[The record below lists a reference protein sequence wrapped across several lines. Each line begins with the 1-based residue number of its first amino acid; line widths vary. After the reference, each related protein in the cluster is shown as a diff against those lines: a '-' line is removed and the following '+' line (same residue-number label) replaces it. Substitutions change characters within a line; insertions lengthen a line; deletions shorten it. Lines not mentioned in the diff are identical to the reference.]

1 MGKLVVVETVTKGAK
16 DVIHK
21 IESPYIHF
29 TASHTNTP
37 PYTNLISTQRN
48 VLVEDDKHR
57 SFLPYHGD
65 FTQVDFD
72 YAEMEGII
80 GQNRLSFQR
89 TNMYCE
95 QAKFYGDC
103 AESFLSEMGTN
114 VESVLRYLLDDNDRT
129 RPSELPAELFRDW
142 KDRNGHARN
151 DYYDEGRSFSSEDSH
166 KNGRLRRPYKL
177 WKTVLDSLPT
187 SSGCTLVAAA
197 MSCMAF
203 WEILEFSLLHIV
215 VSHRLYLEV
224 ASGKHRSG
232 DPSHGKGTARD
243 ATVAKNLLD
252 LSSTYA
258 ALGCLV
264 CYSYVLFRYPRGL
277 KLTYVQPRM
286 SWPWRVQGRRR
297 KAKP

>member
-1 MGKLVVVETVTKGAK
+1 MTKGAK
-16 DVIHK
+16 DVVHK
-21 IESPYIHF
+21 IELPQIHF

-65 FTQVDFD
+65 FTQVDSD

-80 GQNRLSFQR
+80 GQNRLFFQR
-89 TNMYCE
+89 TNMYHE
-95 QAKFYGDC
+95 QAKFYGEC
-103 AESFLSEMGTN
+103 VESFLSEMGTN
-114 VESVLRYLLDDNDRT
+114 VESVLRYLLDDNDIV
-129 RPSELPAELFRDW
+129 RPSELPAELYWDW

-151 DYYDEGRSFSSEDSH
+151 DYYDERHGFSSEESH

-177 WKTVLDSLPT
+177 WQTVLDSLPK
-187 SSGCTLVAAA
+187 SSGYRLAAAA

-203 WEILEFSLLHIV
+203 WEILDISLLHIV

-232 DPSHGKGTARD
+232 ESSHGIGTARD
-243 ATVAKNLLD
+243 ATVAKNLMD

-264 CYSYVLFRYPRGL
+264 CYSYVLFRDLQRL
-277 KLTYVQPRM
+277 KLTSVQPRM
-286 SWPWRVQGRRR
+286 SWPW
-297 KAKP
+297 